1 VTPAALDPGVDRFCI
16 KAGYRHNAARS
27 YDREQDTGFWSAERL
42 ADAAAYQRPVYQLA
56 RDLLRAR
63 VGKNV
68 LDVGSGPGTKLAEL
82 FAPICRDLVL
92 IDHPSLRALVDQ
104 HLPDAQFVAADL
116 DALDVELG
124 RRFDLIVCADVLEHL
139 AHPDDCARFIREHL
153 ADGGRAV
160 LSTPER
166 DHLRGRDCMHS
177 PHPDHVREWNAA
189 EFRSFLERC
198 GLAVERQMLVPH
210 LPLRGFE
217 RVLHRIFGPIAL
229 RRRWASCQIAVCH
242 RSGSR

>member
-1 VTPAALDPGVDRFCI
+1 VTHATLDSAGDRFCI

-27 YDREQDTGFWSAERL
+27 YGREPDAGFWSAERL
-42 ADAAAYQRPVYQLA
+42 ADAAAYQRPVYQLC

-63 VGKNV
+63 GGRSV

-82 FAPICRDLVL
+82 IAPVCRDLVL
-92 IDHPSLRALVDQ
+92 IDHPSLCALVEQ

-139 AHPDDCARFIREHL
+139 ARPDACARFIRDHL
-153 ADGGRAV
+153 TDGGRAV

-166 DHLRGRDCMHS
+166 DHLRGRACMHS

-189 EFRSFLERC
+189 EFRAFLEHC
-198 GLAVERQMLVPH
+198 GLAVEQQLLVPH
-210 LPLRGFE
+210 VPLRGLE
-217 RVLHRIFGPIAL
+217 RAASRILGRIAL
-229 RRRWASCQIAVCH
+229 RRRWASCQVAVCQ